1 MTPLVLVI
9 ALVAAVLAMLSATA
23 DGALQAVGHDNSLS
37 NSAPLAP
44 RLRALLSRRD
54 PVQRALVFARRLLQ
68 LAAGAAMAVP
78 LALAD
83 RPTIPALLIAL
94 TLAAFTVVLLEGF
107 SLALG
112 DALGLA
118 GLRAL
123 EPVVVALEVTAMP
136 ALALSRWVDRVLL
149 EVLPPPPADRE
160 SRDLKVDQFSEVVA
174 AEADVSEEEE
184 ELLRRILHLREIEVR
199 DIMVPRV
206 DILGV
211 ESGTPWGTVIETVR
225 RSEHAR
231 LPVYHGTIDD
241 IRGVL
246 YAKDLLGAVLADE
259 EPAGGWETLARAPLL
274 IPTTKRIDDQLREFR
289 ASRTHIAVVV
299 DEFGGTAGMVT
310 IEDVLEEIVGEIR
323 DEYDDAE
330 PEVRDEDGVRFW
342 VPGRLSLDDLSDL
355 TSHRWERLD
364 VATIGGL
371 VMEALGRL
379 PTPGEVI
386 ELEGFRIVVEQV
398 RRRAV
403 ARVHIERMAPE
414 PTGDDGAAT
423 A

>member
-1 MTPLVLVI
+1 MTPLVLAI
-9 ALVAAVLAMLSATA
+9 ALTAAVLAMLSAIA
-23 DGALQAVGHDNSLS
+23 DGALQSVPLDHVPAP
-37 NSAPLAP
+37 SAPP
-44 RLRALLSRRD
+44 RLRALLSRRE
-54 PVQRALVFARRLLQ
+54 PVQRALVFSRRLLQ

-83 RPTIPALLIAL
+83 RPTLPALLVAL
-94 TLAAFTVVLLEGF
+94 AGAVVAVVVLEGF

-112 DALGLA
+112 DAVGVD
-118 GLRAL
+118 GLRAI
-123 EPVVVALEVTAMP
+123 EPVVMALEVTALP

-149 EVLPPPPADRE
+149 ELLPPPPADRE
-160 SRDLKVDQFSEVVA
+160 SRDQKVDQFSEVVA
-174 AEADVSEEEE
+174 AEAEVSEEEE
-184 ELLRRILHLREIEVR
+184 ELLKRILHLREIEVR

-211 ESGTPWGTVIETVR
+211 ESGTPWGTVLETVR

-231 LPVYHGTIDD
+231 LPVYLETIDD

-246 YAKDLLGAVLADE
+246 YAKDLLAAVLADE
-259 EPAGGWETLARAPLL
+259 EPAGGWEQLARAPLL
-274 IPTTKRIDDQLREFR
+274 IPTTKRIDEQLREFR
-289 ASRTHIAVVV
+289 ASRTHIAIVV

-330 PEVRDEDGVRFW
+330 PEVRRDDGGRFW
-342 VPGRLSLDDLSDL
+342 VPGRCSLDDLSEL
-355 TSHRWERLD
+355 TGHRWERVS

-379 PTPGEVI
+379 PKPGEEL
-386 ELEGFRIVVEQV
+386 ELEGFLIVVEQV

-403 ARVHIERMAPE
+403 ARVHIARLAPE
-414 PTGDDGAAT
+414 PDDDVEAET

>member
-1 MTPLVLVI
+1 MTPLVLAI
-9 ALVAAVLAMLSATA
+9 ALTAAVLAMLSAIA
-23 DGALQAVGHDNSLS
+23 DGALQSVPLDHVP
-37 NSAPLAP
+37 APATP
-44 RLRALLSRRD
+44 ARLRALLARRE

-83 RPTIPALLIAL
+83 RPTVPALLIAL
-94 TLAAFTVVLLEGF
+94 AGAAFAVVVIEGF

-112 DALGLA
+112 DAVGVA
-118 GLRAL
+118 GLRVL

-136 ALALSRWVDRVLL
+136 ALALSRWVDRVLVEL
-149 EVLPPPPADRE
+149 LPPPPADRE
-160 SRDLKVDQFSEVVA
+160 SRDHKVEQFSEVVA

-184 ELLRRILHLREIEVR
+184 ELLKRILHLREIEVR

-211 ESGTPWGTVIETVR
+211 EAGTPWGTVLERVR
-225 RSEHAR
+225 ASEHAR
-231 LPVYHGTIDD
+231 LPVYHETIDD

-246 YAKDLLGAVLADE
+246 YAKDLLGAVLTDE
-259 EPAGGWETLARAPLL
+259 EPAGGWELLARVPLL

-289 ASRTHIAVVV
+289 ASRTHIAIVV

-330 PEVRDEDGVRFW
+330 PEVRREDGVRFW
-342 VPGRLSLDDLSDL
+342 VPGRLSLDDLTEL
-355 TSHRWERLD
+355 TGHRWERVD

-379 PTPGEVI
+379 PTPGEAL
-386 ELEGFRIVVEQV
+386 ELEGFRIIVEQV

-403 ARVHIERMAPE
+403 SRVHIERVAPE
-414 PTGDDGAAT
+414 PDADAEAAT